1 MVKGFYNLT
10 SAMLTHGRHLDVIS
24 NNMSNA
30 ATAGF
35 KADRFTGSTFEN
47 VMWEL
52 VGNKTKNYQDIGEQ
66 SWISA
71 PSQLYTDYTQG
82 SLDNTVLPLDFAIN
96 GPGYFAIQTG
106 NAENAQ
112 QPEAPENPEEGE
124 ENPENP
130 EVPENQQ
137 AAEAN
142 LPEDWANVRRGI
154 VYTRAG
160 SFSLDNEGYLTL
172 PNQGRVLSQTFEP
185 IRLVTDQFTTDG
197 YGGLFTLTGGFLG
210 RIGVFTFEDEEA
222 MLEKDA
228 YGTFAAQ
235 QEGQPAAT
243 PVLNGWLERANIDW
257 VKEMTEMIS
266 TQRTY
271 QSAAEAIKIYDNVL
285 TRVTQEVGRLS

>member
-24 NNMSNA
+24 NNMANA

-35 KADRFTGSTFEN
+35 KTDRFTGSTFEN

-52 VGNKTKNYQDIGEQ
+52 VGNRTKSYTEIGEQ

-71 PSQLYTDYTQG
+71 PSQLYTDFSQG
-82 SLDNTVLPLDFAIN
+82 SLDNTLLPLDFAIN
-96 GPGYFAIQTG
+96 GPGYFAVQTRDP
-106 NAENAQ
+106 NAV
-112 QPEAPENPEEGE
+112 PEEPENPEENLE
-124 ENPENP
+124 ENPEEP
-130 EVPENQQ
+130 ETPEQ
-137 AAEAN
+137 
-142 LPEDWANVRRGI
+142 PEGRGYPEGWPDVWRGV

-185 IRLVTDQFTTDG
+185 IRLVTDQFDTDG
-197 YGGLFTLTGGFLG
+197 YGGLFTKNGGFLG
-210 RIGVFTFEDEEA
+210 RIGVFTFGDDETA
-222 MLEKDA
+222 LEKDD
-228 YGTFAAQ
+228 YGMFTAEQ
-235 QEGQPAAT
+235 DGQPAAT
-243 PVLNGWLERANIDW
+243 PVLNGWVERSNIDW

-266 TQRTY
+266 TQRVY

-285 TRVTQEVGRLS
+285 NRVTQEVGRLS

>member
-35 KADRFTGSTFEN
+35 KSDRFTGSTFEN
-47 VMWEL
+47 VMWQL

-71 PSQLYTDYTQG
+71 PSQLYTDFTQG

-106 NAENAQ
+106 T
-112 QPEAPENPEEGE
+112 EETE
-124 ENPENP
+124 EEP
-130 EVPENQQ
+130 QFG
-137 AAEAN
+137 
-142 LPEDWANVRRGI
+142 DWPSVRRGI

-197 YGGLFTLTGGFLG
+197 YGGLFTTTGGFIG
-210 RIGVFTFEDEEA
+210 RIGVFTFEDDEA
-222 MLEKDA
+222 MLEKDD

-235 QEGQPAAT
+235 EEGQPSTT
-243 PVLNGWLERANIDW
+243 PILNGWLERANIDW

-271 QSAAEAIKIYDNVL
+271 QSAAEALKIYDSVL
-285 TRVTQEVGRLS
+285 TRVTQEVGRMS

>member
-24 NNMSNA
+24 NNMANA

-52 VGNKTKNYQDIGEQ
+52 VGNKTKTYEEIGEQ
-66 SWISA
+66 SWITA
-71 PSQLYTDYTQG
+71 PRQLYTDYTQG
-82 SLDNTVLPLDFAIN
+82 SLDNTTLPLDFAIN
-96 GPGYFAIQTG
+96 GSGYFAIQTG
-106 NAENAQ
+106 E
-112 QPEAPENPEEGE
+112 PEAA

-130 EVPENQQ
+130 ENPEAVENPENPE
-137 AAEAN
+137 AAQNEGRGY
-142 LPEDWANVRRGI
+142 PEDWPSVRRGI

-172 PNQGRVLSQTFEP
+172 PNQGRVLSQTLEP
-185 IRLVTDQFTTDG
+185 IRLVTDQFDTDG
-197 YGGLFTLTGGFLG
+197 YGGLFTKGGGFLG
-210 RIGVFTFEDEEA
+210 RIGVFTFEDDA
-222 MLEKDA
+222 ALEKDD
-228 YGTFAAQ
+228 YGTFTTEAEA
-235 QEGQPAAT
+235 QPAT
-243 PVLNGWLERANIDW
+243 TSVLNGWLERANIDW

-266 TQRTY
+266 TQRVY

-285 TRVTQEVGRLS
+285 NRVTQEVGRLS

>member
-24 NNMSNA
+24 NNLANA

-35 KADRFTGSTFEN
+35 KSDRFTGSTFEN

-52 VGNKTKNYQDIGEQ
+52 VGNKTKNYQEIGEQ

-106 NAENAQ
+106 TA
-112 QPEAPENPEEGE
+112 EEGGE
-124 ENPENP
+124 GENN
-130 EVPENQQ
+130 
-137 AAEAN
+137 AAN
-142 LPEDWANVRRGI
+142 LPEDWPSVRRGI

-172 PNQGRVLSQTFEP
+172 PNQGRVLSQTLEP
-185 IRLVTDQFTTDG
+185 IRVVTDQFTTDG
-197 YGGLFTLTGGFLG
+197 YGGLFTRTGGFLG

-222 MLEKDA
+222 MLEKDD
-228 YGTFAAQ
+228 YGMFVAQ
-235 QEGQPAAT
+235 EEGQAAAT
-243 PVLNGWLERANIDW
+243 PILNGWVERSNIDW

-266 TQRTY
+266 TQRVY

-285 TRVTQEVGRLS
+285 TRVTQEVGRMS

>member
-35 KADRFTGSTFEN
+35 KTDRFTGSTFEN

-106 NAENAQ
+106 NADGTQ
-112 QPEAPENPEEGE
+112 APENPEEA
-124 ENPENP
+124 NPENP
-130 EVPENQQ
+130 EEENPEETPQ
-137 AAEAN
+137 AVEPN
-142 LPEDWANVRRGI
+142 LPEDWPSVRRGI

-197 YGGLFTLTGGFLG
+197 YGGLFTQTGGFLG
-210 RIGVFTFEDEEA
+210 RIGVFTFADEEA
-222 MLEKDA
+222 MLEKDD

-235 QEGQPAAT
+235 QQGEVAAT
-243 PVLNGWLERANIDW
+243 PILNGWLERSNIDW

-271 QSAAEAIKIYDNVL
+271 QSAAEALKIYDNVL

>member
-24 NNMSNA
+24 NNMANA

-52 VGNKTKNYQDIGEQ
+52 VGNKTKTYEEIGEQ
-66 SWISA
+66 SWITA
-71 PSQLYTDYTQG
+71 PRQLYTDYTQG
-82 SLDNTVLPLDFAIN
+82 SLDNTMLPLDFAIN
-96 GPGYFAIQTG
+96 GSGYFAIQTG
-106 NAENAQ
+106 E
-112 QPEAPENPEEGE
+112 PEAA

-130 EVPENQQ
+130 ENPE
-137 AAEAN
+137 AAQNEGRGY
-142 LPEDWANVRRGI
+142 PEDWPSVRRGI

-172 PNQGRVLSQTFEP
+172 PNQGRVLSQTLEP
-185 IRLVTDQFTTDG
+185 IRLVTDQFDTDG
-197 YGGLFTLTGGFLG
+197 YGGLFTKTGGFLG
-210 RIGVFTFEDEEA
+210 RIGVFTFDDDETA
-222 MLEKDA
+222 LEKDD
-228 YGTFAAQ
+228 YGMFVTE
-235 QEGQPAAT
+235 QEGQATAT
-243 PVLNGWLERANIDW
+243 PILNGWLERSNIDW

-285 TRVTQEVGRLS
+285 TRVTQEVGRMS

>member
-24 NNMSNA
+24 NNMANA

-35 KADRFTGSTFEN
+35 KTDRFTGSTFEN

-52 VGNKTKNYQDIGEQ
+52 VGNKTKNYTEIGEQ

-71 PSQLYTDYTQG
+71 PSQLYTDFSQG

-106 NAENAQ
+106 DPNAV
-112 QPEAPENPEEGE
+112 PEEPEEPGILGENPEEAE
-124 ENPENP
+124 EPETPVEP
-130 EVPENQQ
+130 EGRGYPEGW
-137 AAEAN
+137 
-142 LPEDWANVRRGI
+142 PDVRRGI

-185 IRLVTDQFTTDG
+185 IRLVTDQFDTDG
-197 YGGLFTLTGGFLG
+197 YGGLFTKTGGFLG
-210 RIGVFTFEDEEA
+210 RIGVFTFGDDETA
-222 MLEKDA
+222 LEKDD
-228 YGTFAAQ
+228 YGMFTAE

-243 PVLNGWLERANIDW
+243 PVLNGWVERSNIDW

-266 TQRTY
+266 TQRVY

-285 TRVTQEVGRLS
+285 NRVTQEVGRLS

>member
-30 ATAGF
+30 ATVGF
-35 KADRFTGSTFEN
+35 KSDRFTGSTFEN
-47 VMWEL
+47 VMWQL
-52 VGNKTKNYQDIGEQ
+52 VGNKTKTYQDIGEQ

-71 PSQLYTDYTQG
+71 PSQLYTDFTQG
-82 SLDNTVLPLDFAIN
+82 SFDNTVLPLDFAIN

-106 NAENAQ
+106 TE
-112 QPEAPENPEEGE
+112 ETGENPQFG
-124 ENPENP
+124 
-130 EVPENQQ
+130 
-137 AAEAN
+137 
-142 LPEDWANVRRGI
+142 DWPGVRRGI

-172 PNQGRVLSQTFEP
+172 PNQGRVLSQTLEP
-185 IRLVTDQFTTDG
+185 IRLVTDKFTTDG
-197 YGGLFTLTGGFLG
+197 YGGLFTTTGGFLG

-222 MLEKDA
+222 MLEKDD
-228 YGTFAAQ
+228 YGMFTAQ
-235 QEGQPAAT
+235 EEGQAAPT
-243 PVLNGWLERANIDW
+243 PVLNGWVERANIDW

-271 QSAAEAIKIYDNVL
+271 QSAAEALKIYDGVL
-285 TRVTQEVGRLS
+285 NRVTQEVGRLS

>member
-30 ATAGF
+30 ATEGF
-35 KADRFTGSTFEN
+35 KTDRFTGSTFEN

-66 SWISA
+66 SWITA

-82 SLDNTVLPLDFAIN
+82 SLDNTLLPLDFAIN
-96 GPGYFAIQTG
+96 GAGYFAIQTG
-106 NAENAQ
+106 NADNAQ
-112 QPEAPENPEEGE
+112 APENPENPEGENPEAPENPEET
-124 ENPENP
+124 PEA
-130 EVPENQQ
+130 

-142 LPEDWANVRRGI
+142 LPEDWPSVRRGI

-197 YGGLFTLTGGFLG
+197 YGGLFTRTGAFLG
-210 RIGVFTFEDEEA
+210 RIGVFTFADEEA
-222 MLEKDA
+222 MLEKDD

-235 QEGQPAAT
+235 EQGEAAAT
-243 PVLNGWLERANIDW
+243 PVLNGWVERSNIDW

-266 TQRTY
+266 TQRIY

-285 TRVTQEVGRLS
+285 TRVTQEVGRMS

>member
-24 NNMSNA
+24 NNMANA

-35 KADRFTGSTFEN
+35 KTDRFTGSTFEN

-52 VGNKTKNYQDIGEQ
+52 VGNKTKNYQEIGEQ

-82 SLDNTVLPLDFAIN
+82 SLDNTLLPLDFAIN

-106 NAENAQ
+106 TETEAQ
-112 QPEAPENPEEGE
+112 EGGEVEEGGEGE
-124 ENPENP
+124 E
-130 EVPENQQ
+130 
-137 AAEAN
+137 AAAAN
-142 LPEDWANVRRGI
+142 LPEDWPSVRRGI

-160 SFSLDNEGYLTL
+160 SFSLDNDGYLTL
-172 PNQGRVLSQTFEP
+172 PNQGRVLSQTLEP

-197 YGGLFTLTGGFLG
+197 YGGLFTTTGGFLG

-222 MLEKDA
+222 MLEKDD

-235 QEGQPAAT
+235 QDGEAVAT
-243 PVLNGWLERANIDW
+243 PILNGWLERSNIDW

-266 TQRTY
+266 TQRVY

-285 TRVTQEVGRLS
+285 TRVTQEVGRMS

>member
-24 NNMSNA
+24 NNMANA

-35 KADRFTGSTFEN
+35 KSDRFTGSTFEN

-52 VGNKTKNYQDIGEQ
+52 VGNKTKNYQEIGEQ

-106 NAENAQ
+106 TEAEG
-112 QPEAPENPEEGE
+112 EEGE
-124 ENPENP
+124 E
-130 EVPENQQ
+130 
-137 AAEAN
+137 AAAS
-142 LPEDWANVRRGI
+142 DWPSVRRGI

-197 YGGLFTLTGGFLG
+197 YGGLFTETGGFLG
-210 RIGVFTFEDEEA
+210 RIGVFTFDDEEA
-222 MLEKDA
+222 MLEKDD
-228 YGTFAAQ
+228 YGTFTAQ
-235 QEGQPAAT
+235 EEGQAAAT
-243 PVLNGWLERANIDW
+243 PVLNGWLERSNIDW

-285 TRVTQEVGRLS
+285 TRVTQEVGRMS

>member
-35 KADRFTGSTFEN
+35 KSDRFTGSTFEN

-52 VGNKTKNYQDIGEQ
+52 VGNKTKNYQEIGEQ

-71 PSQLYTDYTQG
+71 PSQMYTDYSQG
-82 SLDNTVLPLDFAIN
+82 SLDNTLLPLDFAIN
-96 GPGYFAIQTG
+96 GAGYFAIQTG
-106 NAENAQ
+106 TADEGG
-112 QPEAPENPEEGE
+112 EGEEGE
-124 ENPENP
+124 N
-130 EVPENQQ
+130 
-137 AAEAN
+137 AAAN
-142 LPEDWANVRRGI
+142 LPEDWPSVRRGI

-172 PNQGRVLSQTFEP
+172 PNQGRVLSQTLEP

-197 YGGLFTLTGGFLG
+197 YGGLFTETGGFLG
-210 RIGVFTFEDEEA
+210 RIGVFTFDDDEA
-222 MLEKDA
+222 MLEKDD
-228 YGTFAAQ
+228 YGMFVAQ
-235 QEGQPAAT
+235 EEGQAAAT
-243 PVLNGWLERANIDW
+243 PILNGWVERSNIDW

-285 TRVTQEVGRLS
+285 VRVTQEVGRMS